1 VFRVKLLWFAAFAAL
16 AWSEVPECNLAPGWQ
31 QSGPRRSYEGE
42 SLYEYMNGNS
52 EGYLIYGFRKMT
64 GVTCTSRSAKVLV
77 DVSDMGDPEAA
88 FGIFSANRDVRQ
100 PAENIGMGA
109 QIVPRRAIA
118 AKGQYY
124 LEIAAEPEGDFREM
138 LRGMMRALASQVEGR
153 STPPE
158 ALGWFP
164 PAGMQTGFPRLIPQ
178 SVLGIRVL
186 RRGYVAQY
194 ESGSKAFVVPNASA
208 EEATATLEK
217 LKARLAEPAAL
228 QAGDGGFVGK
238 DKYLG
243 TMAVFRKGRYV
254 AGYSGVPEGT
264 DAAALANGLAAQVR

>member
-1 VFRVKLLWFAAFAAL
+1 MKLWLLL
-16 AWSEVPECNLAPGWQ
+16 ACGVLVRGEVPECNLGPGWQ

-64 GVTCTSRSAKVLV
+64 GVTCRNSGTTVLI
-77 DVSDMGDPEAA
+77 DVSDMGDAESA

-100 PAENIGMGA
+100 AAEPIGMGG
-109 QIVPRRAIA
+109 QVVPRKAIA

-124 LEIAAEPEGDFREM
+124 LEIAAEPEGDHSEM
-138 LRGMMRALASQVEGR
+138 LRGLMRALAGEMPGR
-153 STPPE
+153 STPPD
-158 ALGWFP
+158 ALAWFP
-164 PAGMQTGFPRLIPQ
+164 KEGLQPGSPRLIPQ

-186 RRGYVAQY
+186 KRGYVAQY
-194 ESGSKAFVVPNASA
+194 ENGSKAFVVQDASPESA
-208 EEATATLEK
+208 AATLEK

-228 QAGDGGFVGK
+228 QAADAGVVGK

-254 AGYSGVPEGT
+254 AGYASIPETG
-264 DAAALANGLAAQVR
+264 DAPALTKRLAEGIAP

>member
-1 VFRVKLLWFAAFAAL
+1 
-16 AWSEVPECNLAPGWQ
+16 
-31 QSGPRRSYEGE
+31 
-42 SLYEYMNGNS
+42 
-52 EGYLIYGFRKMT
+52 
-64 GVTCTSRSAKVLV
+64 
-77 DVSDMGDPEAA
+77 MGDPEAA

-100 PAENIGMGA
+100 PADNIGMGA

-138 LRGMMRALASQVEGR
+138 LRGMMRALAGQVEGR

-164 PAGMQTGFPRLIPQ
+164 SAGMQTGFPRLIPQ

-194 ESGSKAFVVPNASA
+194 ETGAKAFVVPNASA

-217 LKARLAEPAAL
+217 LKARLAEPAGL